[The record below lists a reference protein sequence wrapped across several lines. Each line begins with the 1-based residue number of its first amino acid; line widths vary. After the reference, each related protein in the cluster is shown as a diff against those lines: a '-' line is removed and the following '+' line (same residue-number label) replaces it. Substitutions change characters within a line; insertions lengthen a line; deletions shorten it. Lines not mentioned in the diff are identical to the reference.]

1 MAEWKSLPIDGKLFT
16 NIQES
21 CLSKNGA
28 ALENAFANE
37 GGGFTRFPGL
47 DSFAT
52 LTGAAPTYL
61 DEWRGDLIAVSNSRV
76 WRVKETG
83 AASDITGVPVSG
95 SGRAIFA
102 KTPNELLIAAGG
114 PIVRLAGATTEI
126 LSEDAP
132 LATHVGYLEGYT
144 LAIEMAT
151 ENMLHSA
158 ADNARSWDAADV
170 FAADAKPD
178 KLTALLVTPYRE
190 LLLAGPDS
198 LEQFERL
205 STTSTIPFSR
215 RWAVGE
221 GVAFPYT
228 LTFADNGIWLI
239 NDNREFVRASGQV
252 SRPVS
257 DDVGNSLQGLD
268 DFTNAWACPVLI
280 RGQKFVLLQI
290 PNATNTEYGT
300 KGLTLLFDYRQN
312 RWATLFGWDANE
324 AVPTRWPGWSYFAL
338 WGRHFVGGNG
348 CIYELKNDEY
358 QNAGLQQRVL
368 IRTGHYDSFGEVR
381 IDNLRARFKRGLA
394 TSNSDRPVVSLRV
407 RRDNK
412 AWSKWKRKDLGRA
425 GETEQYLEFGG
436 FGCAAEFQIELMM
449 TDAAEFELVKMQAQI
464 TPLGY

>member
-1 MAEWKSLPIDGKLFT
+1 MAEWKNLDIGAKLFT

-47 DSFAT
+47 AAFAT
-52 LTGAAPTYL
+52 LAGAAPTYL
-61 DEWRGDLIAVSNSRV
+61 DEWRGDMIAVSNSRV

-83 AASDITGVPVSG
+83 SASDITGVPVSG

-158 ADNARSWDAADV
+158 ADDARSWDPIDV

-178 KLTALLVTPYRE
+178 RLTALMVTPYRE
-190 LLLAGPDS
+190 LLLAGPES

-205 STTSTIPFSR
+205 STSSDTPFAR

-228 LTFADNGIWLI
+228 LTFADNGVWCV
-239 NDNREFVRASGQV
+239 NENREFVRASGQV
-252 SRPVS
+252 SRPIS

-268 DFTNAWACPVLI
+268 DFTDAWACPVLI

-290 PNATNTEYGT
+290 PNATNPSGGIGVTM
-300 KGLTLLFDYRQN
+300 LFDYRQN
-312 RWATLFGWDANE
+312 RWASLSGWDSDE
-324 AVPTRWPGWSYFAL
+324 VEPTCWPGNSYFTL
-338 WGRHFVGGNG
+338 WGRHFVGGKG

-358 QNAGLQQRVL
+358 QNAGVQQRVL
-368 IRTGHYDSFGEVR
+368 IRTGHFDQWGEAR
-381 IDNLRARFKRGLA
+381 IDDIRIRFKRGLA
-394 TSNSDRPVVSLRV
+394 NSNSDRSVVSLRV

-412 AWSKWKRKDLGRA
+412 DWTKWKRKDLGRA
-425 GETEQYLEFGG
+425 GESESYVNFGG
-436 FGCAAEFQIELMM
+436 FGCAETFQLEIAL
-449 TDAAEFELVKMQAQI
+449 TDACEFELVKAQVKL